1 MREMGSPM
9 NNART
14 KEREADWVAKLLLGL
29 VLGSVI
35 FCAGLLA
42 FPIWSGITQIASGA
56 TATHSC
62 VSMNDDTARLE
73 CYDRQAG
80 KHPASPAKGPYLFN
94 LN

>member
-9 NNART
+9 NDART

-35 FCAGLLA
+35 LCAALLA
-42 FPIWSGITQIASGA
+42 FPIWLGITQIASGA

-62 VSMNDDTARLE
+62 VAMNDDAARLE